1 MKREFQSRRQLLK
14 LAAASAGTLWLPR
27 SAWAQPRLANNPF
40 MLGVA
45 SGSPTHDSVVL
56 WTRLVQPGMISGS
69 SALEAGPVTVRWEL
83 ADDEGFKRIA
93 ASGQSQAVP
102 ELAHSV
108 HVEVPGLASDR
119 WYFYRFMVGGGSQ
132 GTGNDWVSPVGR
144 TRTFPTPDARVNRL
158 RLAYASCQRWETGH
172 WAAWKHMASENL
184 DMVLFLGDY
193 IYEYPMVA
201 GPVRRAASGW
211 VFTLDGYRDRYA
223 HYKAEPELQA
233 AHAMCPWIVTWD
245 DHEVQNDYAG
255 PHMGFAR
262 NEEGSHPRGF
272 AGRRANAYQAYYEH
286 MPLRASVLTRALQG
300 LADGSEMR
308 IYGQVSFGQ
317 LARLYWVDNRQY
329 RDDQVCTFLGGL
341 TGNKGNGFD
350 PAKCPEWSNPKR
362 TMLGYEQEAWLAS
375 AFAQSGNTWN
385 VLGQQTVF
393 GRFDSRPGPGQS
405 FWNDGWDGYPFARDR
420 LIAGMQKARLRN
432 PVVLGGDIHENWV
445 GHVKADYENPASS
458 NIGVEFCGTAISS
471 RSNGNGK
478 TQMRLAENP
487 HFVFGDAE
495 KKGYGVA
502 EFTPGQLTT
511 TLRVLDDVRNPDAKL
526 ETIASFVVEQGTSS
540 LQRTS

>member
-1 MKREFQSRRQLLK
+1 MKTPFQSRRQLIK
-14 LAAASAGTLWLPR
+14 LAAVSAGTLWLPR
-27 SAWAQPRLANNPF
+27 SAWSQPRLVSNPF

-69 SALEAGPVTVRWEL
+69 SALEAGPVTVRWEM
-83 ADDEGFKRIA
+83 ADDEAFNRIV
-93 ASGQSQAVP
+93 ASGQSSALL

-108 HVEVPGLASDR
+108 HVEVSGLASDR
-119 WYFYRFMVGGGSQ
+119 WYFYRFMVGGGTN

-144 TRTFPTPDARVNRL
+144 TRTFPTPEAKVKRL

-172 WAAWKHMASENL
+172 WAAWRHMLSENL

-201 GPVRRAASGW
+201 GAVRKAVSGW
-211 VFTLDGYRDRYA
+211 AFTLDGYRDRYA

-262 NEEGSHPRGF
+262 GEKAENPGGF
-272 AGRRANAYQAYYEH
+272 LGRRANAYQAYYEH
-286 MPLRASVLTRALQG
+286 MPLRASVLTRAMQG
-300 LADGSEMR
+300 LAEGSELR
-308 IYGQVSFGQ
+308 IYGQVAFGR
-317 LARLYWVDNRQY
+317 LARLFWVDNRQY
-329 RDDQVCTFLGGL
+329 RDEQVCTFLGGL
-341 TGNKGNGFD
+341 SGTKSNGID
-350 PAKCPEWSNPKR
+350 PEKCQPWHDPKR
-362 TMLGYEQEAWLAS
+362 SMLGMEQEAWLAG
-375 AFAQSGNTWN
+375 AFARSASTWN
-385 VLGQQTVF
+385 ILGQQTLF

-405 FWNDGWDGYPFARDR
+405 FWNDGWDGYPFARAR
-420 LIAGMQKARLRN
+420 LIADMQKTRLRN

-445 GHVKADYENPASS
+445 GHVKADYEDTASA
-458 NIGVEFCGTAISS
+458 NVGVEFCGTAISS
-471 RSNGNGK
+471 RSNGNAK
-478 TQMRLAENP
+478 TPDRLAENP
-487 HFVFGDAE
+487 HFIFGDAE

-502 EFTPGQLTT
+502 EFTPSRLTT
-511 TLRVLDDVRNPDAKL
+511 TLRVLDDVRKPDARL
-526 ETIASFVVEQGTSS
+526 ETIAQFVVEQGRSV
-540 LQRTS
+540 LQRV